1 MSSSES
7 QPLDPAPRPVFLY
20 FDPHPVHE
28 RIATH
33 LGAEFVQCR
42 TGGPLGRVLAGAR
55 HDFADRPVL
64 LEGGVPLLEGAVT
77 KLLGESGPVLA
88 LGADST
94 YRDLFEPMAGRSRAS
109 RAAHWAAQ
117 PLVDAT
123 LAVSDRVAAVAER
136 VTRGPVRV
144 AHPFV
149 TAERFERLRA
159 VDPDLA
165 GDRVLCVGK
174 YRPKNGQDV
183 LVDALDRADADLTVD
198 FVGPDTEDIPAAPGV
213 RRHGFVS
220 EDDLVG
226 LFDGAAMLAF
236 PASVGAF
243 PVVTLEGLAAGLP
256 VLTSPRVG
264 TATLVRGVHDR
275 LAVDADPARVASALE
290 WYDGLS
296 ADRRRALGA
305 RAAGYGAGFGEADRL
320 PGFGRAFAALLEDLG
335 YDYDYDYDYDW
346 EARGSGGAA

>member
-1 MSSSES
+1 MPSPES
-7 QPLDPAPRPVFLY
+7 LDLDPPPVFLY

-28 RIATH
+28 CVAKH
-33 LGAEFVQCR
+33 LGAEFVQCH
-42 TGGPLGRVLAGAR
+42 TGGPVGRVLAGAR

-77 KLLGESGPVLA
+77 KLLGESGPVIA

-94 YRDLFEPMAGRSRAS
+94 YRDLFEPIAGRSRAS

-123 LAVSDRVAAVAER
+123 LAVSDRIATVAER

-149 TAERFERLRA
+149 TAERFDRLRRI
-159 VDPDLA
+159 DPDLS

-174 YRPKNGQDV
+174 YREKNGQDL
-183 LVDALDRADADLTVD
+183 LVEAVDRAETDLTVD
-198 FVGPDTEDIPAAPGV
+198 FAGPDTEDIPAAPGI
-213 RRHGFVS
+213 RRHGFLP
-220 EDDLVG
+220 EEDLVG
-226 LFDGAAMLAF
+226 LFDDAAMLAF

-243 PVVTLEGLAAGLP
+243 PVVTLEGLTAGLP
-256 VLTSPRVG
+256 VLTTPRVG

-275 LAVDADPARVASALE
+275 LAVDPDPGRVASALE

-296 ADRRRALGA
+296 ADRRRDLGA
-305 RAAGYGAGFGEADRL
+305 RAVGYGAGFGAADRL
-320 PGFGRAFAALLEDLG
+320 PAFERTFTALLDDLG
-335 YDYDYDYDYDW
+335 YRYDHSAGPG
-346 EARGSGGAA
+346 EESAP